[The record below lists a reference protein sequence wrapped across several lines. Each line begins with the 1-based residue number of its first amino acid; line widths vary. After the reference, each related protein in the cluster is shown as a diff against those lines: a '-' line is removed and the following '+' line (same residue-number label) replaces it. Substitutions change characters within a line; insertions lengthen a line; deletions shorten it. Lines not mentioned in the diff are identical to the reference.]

1 MRQVPKTL
9 FCEPINMPYVSC
21 SDAGE
26 RIAKAIETAK
36 AGVLREIAVD
46 LLSMAAG
53 DAAGVSRNLAT
64 VVRQGVEP
72 ELLVELWNVLFPEDH
87 DVWFN
92 EETNEIH
99 YESGLVQSAD

>member
-1 MRQVPKTL
+1 
-9 FCEPINMPYVSC
+9 
-21 SDAGE
+21 
-26 RIAKAIETAK
+26 
-36 AGVLREIAVD
+36 

>member
-1 MRQVPKTL
+1 
-9 FCEPINMPYVSC
+9 MPYLSC